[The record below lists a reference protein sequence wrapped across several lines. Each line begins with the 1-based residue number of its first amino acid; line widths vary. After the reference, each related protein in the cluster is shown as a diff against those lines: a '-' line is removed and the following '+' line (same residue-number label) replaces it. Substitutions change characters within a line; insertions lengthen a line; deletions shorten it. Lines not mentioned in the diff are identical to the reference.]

1 MKKHPLVYVTL
12 SILIALLAPSA
23 LSDAADD
30 IAERIRMSYEL
41 QRGGGFDPDFS
52 SKEGTLNFW
61 SSGGLLQ
68 ETPVDPPEELLQS
81 DLYPKHITVIVNG
94 DSAAAMYYAEGTMT
108 VPGGE
113 TISNYLTRV
122 MEFYIKEDGK
132 WVVRAAHFSP
142 VQGGSGTTQVTP

>member
-1 MKKHPLVYVTL
+1 MKIHPLAYVTL
-12 SILIALLAPSA
+12 SILTALLSPSA
-23 LSDAADD
+23 FGDAADD

-41 QRGGGFDPDFS
+41 QRAGEFEPGYG

-68 ETPVDPPEELLQS
+68 ETPPGPPEELQES

-108 VPGGE
+108 APGGE

-122 MEFYIKEDGK
+122 MEFYIREDGK
-132 WVVRAAHFSP
+132 WVVRAGHFSP
-142 VQGGSGTTQVTP
+142 VQGGRGTSQVTP